1 MPTLLGASEAFL
13 MNKEVII
20 PMQNMW
26 TERNK
31 SVCFG
36 TRLTQFESQRGY
48 LSAECLFQG
57 QSGKV
62 TERFCASIFL
72 SVKWE

>member
-20 PMQNMW
+20 PMENMW

-48 LSAECLFQG
+48 LSAE
-57 QSGKV
+57 
-62 TERFCASIFL
+62 
-72 SVKWE
+72 